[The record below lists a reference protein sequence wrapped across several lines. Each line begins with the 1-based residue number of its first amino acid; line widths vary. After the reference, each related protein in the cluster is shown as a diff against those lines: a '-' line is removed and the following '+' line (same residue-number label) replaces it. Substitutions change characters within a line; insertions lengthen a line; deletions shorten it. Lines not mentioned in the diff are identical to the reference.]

1 MGGYAHN
8 MLAKYMP
15 GSRRNYGGSYGG
27 RGGSFRNRTVRG
39 FRGGNSLYKPYRRGG
54 ASVQRIVKREL
65 NRRVEWKNFVIT
77 DNAHSITN
85 TATIFSL
92 TDVTQGSTDIQ
103 RIGDKLN
110 ATTLDLRYS
119 FQSAASGNTVQRARV
134 LVFQW
139 NNDTAPTQADMILVT
154 SGLET
159 KAPYNT
165 DRAAMYKIMY
175 DKTVTMGEPATG
187 WQLSTGLFRRK
198 LKIPNKNMSFQAGST
213 TGQYK
218 IWFLAITE
226 SSSFSPVLDLVTRL
240 NFSDS

>member
-1 MGGYAHN
+1 

-15 GSRRNYGGSYGG
+15 GSRRNYGGSYGS

-65 NRRVEWKNFVIT
+65 NRRVEWKHFVIS
-77 DNAHSITN
+77 DNARSITN

-92 TDVTQGSTDIQ
+92 TDVPQGSTDIT

-110 ATTLDLRYS
+110 ATTLDFRWS
-119 FQSAASGNTVQRARV
+119 IQSAASGNTVQRCRL

-139 NNDTAPTQADMILVT
+139 NNDTDPTQTDIILVVA
-154 SGLET
+154 GLET

-165 DRAAMYKIMY
+165 DRSAMYKIMY
-175 DKTVTMGEPATG
+175 DKTVTVGEPATG

-198 LKIPNKNMSFQAGST
+198 IKIPNKNVTYQAGST
-213 TGQYK
+213 TGQNK
-218 IWFLAITE
+218 IWFLAISE
-226 SSSFSPVLDLVTRL
+226 SSSNSPVLDLVSRL